1 MPNRALSILLVDSE
15 ESIHQAV
22 GTYLQEAGHQVEY
35 ARDSAGAMEALA
47 RTDYDLLL
55 TSLLVPG
62 LDGRTLLARC
72 QELRP
77 GIPIAVTVPSN
88 RPSLEAAIQAMRAG
102 AMDALIKPIRLLDLD
117 RLLDRTTAVQIQ
129 QESAF
134 LRAEGSQGHRL
145 IGTSKAMRRVQEQ
158 IAQAVRAKCET
169 ILITGETGTGKE
181 LVAQEVHATGSTLS
195 DPFIAVS
202 CPTLTETIMASELFG
217 SVRGAFTGAIVDR
230 PGYFEQAQGGSL
242 FLDEIADIPISGQ
255 ATLLRVLE
263 TRTLR
268 RVGGSKL
275 ITVDVRVIAATNASL
290 EALMA
295 AGRFRRDLFH
305 RLNLYQIQLPPLR
318 DRREDILPLAEH
330 FLAVYTASRGLSVG
344 GFAPDAQD
352 LLIDQ
357 PFPGNV
363 RELRYLV
370 ERAVMACSEGRIR
383 ATHLTLGLSSSEE
396 RPLPTPGTLNGDP
409 TSTDLI
415 RVLDAVRWNR
425 REAARR
431 LGLPYATLR
440 YRMQKL
446 GIG

>member
-1 MPNRALSILLVDSE
+1 M
-15 ESIHQAV
+15 
-22 GTYLQEAGHQVEY
+22 
-35 ARDSAGAMEALA
+35 
-47 RTDYDLLL
+47 
-55 TSLLVPG
+55 
-62 LDGRTLLARC
+62 
-72 QELRP
+72 
-77 GIPIAVTVPSN
+77 PIAVTVPSN

-117 RLLDRTTAVQIQ
+117 RILDRTTAVQIQ
-129 QESAF
+129 RESAF
-134 LRAEGSQGHRL
+134 LSAEGSQGHRL
-145 IGTSKAMRRVQEQ
+145 IGDSKAMRQVREQ
-158 IAQAVRAKCET
+158 IGQAIRANCET

-181 LVAQEVHATGSTLS
+181 LVAQEIHATGSAVG

-230 PGYFEQAQGGSL
+230 PGYFEQAQGGTL
-242 FLDEIADIPISGQ
+242 FLDEIADIPVSGQ
-255 ATLLRVLE
+255 AALLRVLE

-275 ITVDVRVIAATNASL
+275 ITVAMRVIAATNAPL
-290 EALMA
+290 ETLMTG
-295 AGRFRRDLFH
+295 GRFRRDLFH
-305 RLNLYQIQLPPLR
+305 RLNLYQIHLPPLR

-330 FLAVYTASRGLSVG
+330 FLAVCTVSRGLPAG
-344 GFAPDAQD
+344 RFTPDAQS
-352 LLIDQ
+352 LLVSR
-357 PFPGNV
+357 PFPGNI

-370 ERAVMACSEGRIR
+370 ERAVMACSEGRIS
-383 ATHLTLGLSSSEE
+383 AKHLTFGLSSSEE

-409 TSTDLI
+409 PGTNLI
-415 RVLDAVRWNR
+415 RVLGAVRWNR

-431 LGLPYATLR
+431 LGLPYSTLR